1 MFYEVFDYLVSEFVD
16 YDIIGNLIFVIV
28 GKGIRNIVI
37 DWMKNF
43 KFYNVLLQEIFNEL
57 NFVDFVKICE
67 FYKFFNV
74 YKSCLSFDVFIF
86 NFI

>member
-43 KFYNVLLQEIFNEL
+43 KFYNVLL
-57 NFVDFVKICE
+57 
-67 FYKFFNV
+67 
-74 YKSCLSFDVFIF
+74 
-86 NFI
+86 